1 MYVKEEKAYL
11 MECPF
16 KLSQNLSPKD
26 NTACHGRDCMAW
38 RWKPE
43 INHDWKPKY
52 DMMIIEDG
60 HDYRTDPPPYIESR
74 THGYCGMATRPNF
87 NNG

>member
-16 KLSQNLSPKD
+16 KLSRNLDPQY
-26 NTACHGRDCMAW
+26 NTACLGKDCMAW

-43 INHDWKPKY
+43 LNPDWKPKY

-60 HDYRTDPPPYIESR
+60 RDYRKDPPPYIDSD

-87 NNG
+87 SDD